1 MSVRE
6 IMVTSKDLC
15 ADLQEITKLKN
26 VRAVLLGSTRNHPL
40 IANLNIPRSEGML
53 IKIDIETNG
62 HTICAIVDTGSQL
75 DVVSAEVA
83 ALKIQRTVDMSQ
95 VTGMHDANGG
105 NSQLQ
110 GWIRDV
116 EFNCGGAQTS
126 TDLWVSRKPP
136 FDLLLGRP
144 WQRGNLVSIDE
155 REEGTYLI
163 FKDRLTRR
171 PRFELLAVPYKGP
184 LGDFRSEK
192 TSHYQSFT
200 IMTGNDLKIRR
211 RGESEIRK
219 RSAGKKNDEGRDP
232 GNVLTKEAHH
242 VKMICS
248 QSRRREIVRGIFCF
262 WNTACIGWNLVSGML
277 LLLQKSWLGRR
288 RGDLEK
294 KVSQNSIVLK
304 DEECD
309 ESNSRNKPRLRSI
322 DMSLAQPA
330 PDKSLFA
337 PTPHQYLSRDALNAP
352 PAAAVALTTNDPAE
366 IMTDAVARLW
376 RKVTTGEPLVVSP
389 SYAASPMME
398 YYGVVNFKDGTPA
411 HLFSRLGN
419 RTLMHDPA
427 NNKIHQSS
435 GHELVYHFPAP
446 VDPSEL
452 WKFEVPYPL
461 DKNVHDTFFV
471 LSDGFLAPDDPPM
484 LPLEER
490 LKGRSIAE
498 YFTNVTAGSPSTD
511 SETPTDNAA
520 SPVREGRVTV
530 DLREVSR
537 QVLAGF
543 RAPIRVDS
551 DIVKKLDEEIDR
563 ERVRKLGEEIH
574 ARAQR
579 ALSTGSDGIRDRR
592 DLPASVSSA
601 AKDPMH
607 LLSTVRHDP
616 LALILS
622 SWTPPNRLQMKVC
635 APILNELFQISGRQ
649 PVTVQ
654 QIFDVAREAQRT
666 TQDLAVAF
674 EKRRA
679 EEEGKIVEIFEGE
692 MARVLSTLPEDVR
705 RRLSQNA
712 VSSSSGTSAVDVTA
726 ITAHAD
732 RIETPVLDY
741 QRGRVVTRDLFSSS
755 SPSSTHDSSS
765 LDISYSTNLH
775 QPSAPYND
783 WSPRISEWALLSG
796 VPSADAD
803 AIHHQLHQWAHDCRA
818 SKDQFLSNIEETAAG
833 PLRTRLL
840 RTRLLRSMGHCPI
853 TWTYAY
859 MAVHDH
865 GTLHYLP
872 PLSPPANHTSLS
884 TPDPTQIPTSL
895 DWSLP
900 DSSDASQSSPA
911 ELTEANLAR
920 LQQQAGKQ
928 PEGPSRHPKV
938 VQKSQRSHL
947 SFTEPQ
953 TIRAVAGCRIALME
967 ALYHLEI
974 LLWNHSAMQLEP
986 SFPKTYLHHPFLS
999 DYDAARAQTV
1009 WHALLRIGRDEVA
1022 ALLHQMLVLRFREDY
1037 ALARLFNAGF
1047 LEEQYPETDYRA
1059 WDLLRDITKPLPR
1072 AMHINR
1078 NDAASNSNATKPAD
1092 AEIDSAMP
1100 DLDASEYEL
1109 GYPESDH
1116 GHSREKED
1124 DEIMADATDD
1134 SNDDMD
1140 LGSSVGSDFYSY
1152 CGSPDALA
1160 RHSV

>member
-1 MSVRE
+1 
-6 IMVTSKDLC
+6 
-15 ADLQEITKLKN
+15 
-26 VRAVLLGSTRNHPL
+26 
-40 IANLNIPRSEGML
+40 
-53 IKIDIETNG
+53 
-62 HTICAIVDTGSQL
+62 
-75 DVVSAEVA
+75 
-83 ALKIQRTVDMSQ
+83 
-95 VTGMHDANGG
+95 
-105 NSQLQ
+105 
-110 GWIRDV
+110 
-116 EFNCGGAQTS
+116 
-126 TDLWVSRKPP
+126 
-136 FDLLLGRP
+136 
-144 WQRGNLVSIDE
+144 
-155 REEGTYLI
+155 
-163 FKDRLTRR
+163 
-171 PRFELLAVPYKGP
+171 
-184 LGDFRSEK
+184 
-192 TSHYQSFT
+192 
-200 IMTGNDLKIRR
+200 
-211 RGESEIRK
+211 
-219 RSAGKKNDEGRDP
+219 
-232 GNVLTKEAHH
+232 
-242 VKMICS
+242 
-248 QSRRREIVRGIFCF
+248 
-262 WNTACIGWNLVSGML
+262 
-277 LLLQKSWLGRR
+277 
-288 RGDLEK
+288 
-294 KVSQNSIVLK
+294 
-304 DEECD
+304 
-309 ESNSRNKPRLRSI
+309 
-322 DMSLAQPA
+322 MSLAQPA

-471 LSDGFLAPDDPPM
+471 LSDGFLAPDDVGFPMHATPVSPPM

-551 DIVKKLDEEIDR
+551 DVVKKLDEEIDR

-579 ALSTGSDGIRDRR
+579 ALSTGSDGSI
-592 DLPASVSSA
+592 PALVSDYGSSTGSSGPTGVCELCGEGPHASA
-601 AKDPMH
+601 IDCTARPPGLDPVIVDAAEQAADEE
-607 LLSTVRHDP
+607 LDKQAEIQRTFDAAV
-616 LALILS
+616 
-622 SWTPPNRLQMKVC
+622 

-654 QIFDVAREAQRT
+654 QIFDVAREAQKT

-796 VPSADAD
+796 VPSDEHDSLYDDLPALRSFPSDLDLLASVAGNASRITHPDFFIEHEVPSADAD

-833 PLRTRLL
+833 PLKDALATLHGPL
-840 RTRLLRSMGHCPI
+840 SHYLD
-853 TWTYAY
+853 YAY

-947 SFTEPQ
+947 SKFRGDAMRRAVLKHQAYSATGFTEPQ

-974 LLWNHSAMQLEP
+974 LLWNHSAMQLEVRNRFRHIEATCSPTSTSYRPPSAEQP